1 MKKFIGACKKG
12 DRQAQRK
19 LYDTYKSKMFVLC
32 QRYANSREE
41 AEDILQ
47 EGFIKVFQCLDQ
59 YRGDGPLGAWVRKI
73 ILNSALQYIRRQHNK
88 YISLEEEKIEYYLHQ
103 RVEFSSDQNREK
115 ELIKI
120 LQQLPPG
127 FRTVLNL
134 YVLEGYTHQ
143 QIAWELNI
151 SVGTSK
157 SQLNRAKAYF
167 KKILERKLSPELKK

>member
-1 MKKFIGACKKG
+1 MKRLIDACKKG
-12 DRQAQRK
+12 DRQAQRQ
-19 LYDTYKSKMFVLC
+19 LYDTYKGKMFVLC

-47 EGFIKVFQCLDQ
+47 EGFIKVFRCLDQ
-59 YRGDGPLGAWVRKI
+59 YRGEGPLGAWVRKI
-73 ILNSALQYIRRQHNK
+73 ILNGALQYVRKQNNK
-88 YISLEEEKIEYYLHQ
+88 YVSLEEEKIEYYLHQ
-103 RVEFSSDQNREK
+103 KIEYSSTNSREK

-134 YVLEGYTHQ
+134 YVLEGFTHQ
-143 QIAWELNI
+143 QIANELNI

-167 KKILERKLSPELKK
+167 KRLLEKSLSPELKK